1 MFKIWNKQLEKVNTN
16 LVSLQNKKNEEKEK
30 LDKERRDFES
40 KISEF
45 NIKEQKHIEDHLLF
59 LQDRIDL
66 DALKKKV
73 QKEEA
78 KSKLRETSENK
89 LIDQLKG
96 ELKESKSKL
105 SEISD
110 KNSEVQIQNEELNSK
125 LNILEKDLEE
135 KVKNIGNLEDSIN
148 EKDKLIEILKK
159 LKVII
164 KL

>member
-89 LIDQLKG
+89 LIDQLKE
-96 ELKESKSKL
+96 ELKESESKL
-105 SEISD
+105 SEISN